1 MLAELGRTEGHESE
15 YLRCGWVLVASD
27 RLLISGRQGALGVG
41 AGSQTRE
48 LWVADIVEVYRSE
61 PTSMS
66 YAALVVELASAEA
79 NLFTVTPASGSGLR
93 GPTDDEVDAAVASIR
108 SRMEQPPERGPSR

>member
-1 MLAELGRTEGHESE
+1 M
-15 YLRCGWVLVASD
+15 
-27 RLLISGRQGALGVG
+27 
-41 AGSQTRE
+41 
-48 LWVADIVEVYRSE
+48 ADIVEVYRSE

-108 SRMEQPPERGPSR
+108 SRMEQSPERGPSR